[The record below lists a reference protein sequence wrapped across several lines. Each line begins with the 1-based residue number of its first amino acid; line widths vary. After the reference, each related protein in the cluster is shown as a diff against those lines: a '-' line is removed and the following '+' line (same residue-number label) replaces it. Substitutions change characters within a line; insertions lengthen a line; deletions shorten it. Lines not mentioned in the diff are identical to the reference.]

1 MSHQH
6 SDQPVVVVERSD
18 SGLGGFLL
26 GLAVGA
32 GVALLFA
39 PKTGEETRQQLKNT
53 GRRLR
58 TVATERAEDLQD
70 ALGGGYERTRDRIE
84 EGLDSARETI
94 DEKRE
99 AAQDAFEAGKSA
111 VKTARSELERRLAK
125 SKAARSTTRRDGDKK
140 KADEDE

>member
-58 TVATERAEDLQD
+58 TVATEKAEDLQD
-70 ALGGGYERTRDRIE
+70 AMGGGYERTRDRIE

-94 DEKRE
+94 GEKRE

-125 SKAARSTTRRDGDKK
+125 SKAARSTTRSDGDKK

>member
-1 MSHQH
+1 MSHQ
-6 SDQPVVVVERSD
+6 SDQPVVIVERSD

-32 GVALLFA
+32 GMALLFA
-39 PKTGEETRQQLKNT
+39 PKTGEETRRQLKNT

-58 TVATERAEDLQD
+58 TVASERAEDLQD
-70 ALGGGYERTRDRIE
+70 ALGGGYERTRVRVE
-84 EGLDSARETI
+84 EGLDSARQTI

-99 AAQDAFEAGKSA
+99 SAKDAYKAGRSA
-111 VKTARSELERRLAK
+111 VKTARSELERRLAE
-125 SKAARSTTRRDGDKK
+125 SKAARSTARDGNRK